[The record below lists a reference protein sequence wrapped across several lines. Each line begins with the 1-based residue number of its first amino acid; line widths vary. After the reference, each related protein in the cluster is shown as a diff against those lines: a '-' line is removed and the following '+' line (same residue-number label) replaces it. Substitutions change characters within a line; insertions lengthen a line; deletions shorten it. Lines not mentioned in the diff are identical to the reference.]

1 MLGDL
6 ILFAQSLFLSIGPWG
21 VFVLGFLQE
30 VIPPIPSTLVTVSAG
45 FFFLEG
51 APFSWAAFLRLF
63 LYIGLPIAVGLS
75 LGSLIIY
82 GIVYWGGKPIVLKY
96 GVYMGISWDEVEKMR
111 VYMEGHTWDDVLLFA
126 ARSFPLMPSIAINVF
141 CGLVRWRP
149 VPFFLH
155 TFFGTIIRSMWSGFI
170 GWQFGNFYLKYSTMV
185 EGAQN
190 SILVIG
196 VLVCGA
202 FLYYHKKKK
211 NMTRNVAPSEEVVE

>member
-1 MLGDL
+1 MLTAL
-6 ILFAQSLFLSIGPWG
+6 LAFAQNLFISIGPWG
-21 VFVLGFLQE
+21 VLVLGFLQE

-51 APFSWAAFLRLF
+51 TALSWAAFFKLF
-63 LYIGLPIAVGLS
+63 LYVGLPIATGLS

-82 GIVYWGGKPIVLKY
+82 GVVYWGGKPIVVKY
-96 GVYMGISWDEVEKMR
+96 GKFLGVSWDEVEKMR

-126 ARSFPLMPSIAINVF
+126 ARSFPLMPSVAINVF

-170 GWQFGNFYLKYSTMV
+170 GWQFGNFYLGYSTVV

-190 SILVIG
+190 IILVIFALALI
-196 VLVCGA
+196 V

-211 NMTRNVAPSEEVVE
+211 RK